1 MNTWLGSVRTR
12 LQLARTRAQLL
23 NLTEAQLRDVGLT
36 REQAWQEAS
45 TPPWRGVPG
54 NVGTSR
60 QNTMS
65 AANSVNAV
73 NGGHAIDAA

>member
-1 MNTWLGSVRTR
+1 MNTWLGSVRIR

-36 REQAWQEAS
+36 REQAWREAS

-54 NVGTSR
+54 RANVPR
-60 QNTMS
+60 QNAK
-65 AANSVNAV
+65 AAHQAVNA
-73 NGGHAIDAA
+73 GHAIDAA